1 MISKSL
7 KKKKSEKNSD
17 KLAEFISKSKE
28 YDMEYY
34 VLYIME
40 KCKDNNLLFL
50 SKKGLNTIL
59 ILLYFNYYDKTKTFL
74 FDNVIMDIDGHYRF
88 KSVHKFLNG
97 LYGGRNLKDLKEKDI
112 VNINEVFKIKKH
124 VLKEYRK
131 KFFIQKEAQKIL
143 DGLINTLL
151 IAREDDLEAY
161 TIGVDFFLCFMNRF
175 LSAEK
180 KIRNEDIIKIVT
192 GKLKE
197 VGQVKEKDGK
207 I

>member
-17 KLAEFISKSKE
+17 KLAKFISKSKE

-40 KCKDNNLLFL
+40 KCKNNNLLFL

-97 LYGGRNLKDLKEKDI
+97 LYSGRNLKDLKEKDI

-131 KFFIQKEAQKIL
+131 KFFIQKKVQKIL

>member
-1 MISKSL
+1 MISKLL

>member
-1 MISKSL
+1 MLNKSL
-7 KKKKSEKNSD
+7 KKNKSEKNSD

-40 KCKDNNLLFL
+40 KCKNNNLLFL

-97 LYGGRNLKDLKEKDI
+97 LYSGRNFKDLKEKDI

-131 KFFIQKEAQKIL
+131 KFFIQKEVQKIL

>member
-7 KKKKSEKNSD
+7 KKKSKKNSD

-28 YDMEYY
+28 YDIEYY

-59 ILLYFNYYDKTKTFL
+59 ILLYFNYYDKTKNFL
-74 FDNVIMDIDGHYRF
+74 FDNVIMAIDGHYRF

-97 LYGGRNLKDLKEKDI
+97 LYSGRNLKDLKEKDI

-131 KFFIQKEAQKIL
+131 KFFIQKEVQKIL

-151 IAREDDLEAY
+151 IAKEDDLEAY

-180 KIRNEDIIKIVT
+180 KIINEDIRKIVT
-192 GKLKE
+192 GK
-197 VGQVKEKDGK
+197 
-207 I
+207 

>member
-1 MISKSL
+1 MISKLL

-40 KCKDNNLLFL
+40 KCKNNNLLFL

-97 LYGGRNLKDLKEKDI
+97 LYSGRNLKDLKEKDI

-180 KIRNEDIIKIVT
+180 KIRNEKIVT

>member
-1 MISKSL
+1 MISKLL

-40 KCKDNNLLFL
+40 KCKNNNLLFL

-97 LYGGRNLKDLKEKDI
+97 LYSGRNLKDLKEKDI

-131 KFFIQKEAQKIL
+131 KFFIQKEVQKIL

>member
-1 MISKSL
+1 MISKLL

-180 KIRNEDIIKIVT
+180 KIRNEDIRKIVT

>member
-17 KLAEFISKSKE
+17 KLAKFISKSKE

-40 KCKDNNLLFL
+40 KCKNNNLLFL

-97 LYGGRNLKDLKEKDI
+97 LYSGRNLKDLKEKDI
-112 VNINEVFKIKKH
+112 VNINKVFKIKKH

>member
-131 KFFIQKEAQKIL
+131 KFFIQKKVQKIL

>member
-1 MISKSL
+1 MTSKSL

-59 ILLYFNYYDKTKTFL
+59 ILLYFNYYDRTKTFL
-74 FDNVIMDIDGHYRF
+74 FDNVIMVIDGHYRF
-88 KSVHKFLNG
+88 KSVYKFLNG
-97 LYGGRNLKDLKEKDI
+97 LYSGRNLKDLKEKDI
-112 VNINEVFKIKKH
+112 VNINKVFKIKKH

-131 KFFIQKEAQKIL
+131 KFFIQKEVQKIL

-175 LSAEK
+175 LSADR
-180 KIRNEDIIKIVT
+180 KIKNEDIRKIVT

-197 VGQVKEKDGK
+197 VGQEKEKDGK

>member
-1 MISKSL
+1 MTSKSL

-34 VLYIME
+34 VLYIMK

-59 ILLYFNYYDKTKTFL
+59 ILLYFNYYDRTKTFL
-74 FDNVIMDIDGHYRF
+74 FDNVIMVIDGHYRF

-97 LYGGRNLKDLKEKDI
+97 LYSGRNLKDLKEKDI

-131 KFFIQKEAQKIL
+131 KFFIQKEVQKIL

-151 IAREDDLEAY
+151 IAKEDDLEAY

-180 KIRNEDIIKIVT
+180 KIRNEDIRKIVT
-192 GKLKE
+192 GK
-197 VGQVKEKDGK
+197 
-207 I
+207 

>member
-1 MISKSL
+1 MTSKSL

-34 VLYIME
+34 VLYIMK

-59 ILLYFNYYDKTKTFL
+59 ILLYFNYYDRTKTFL
-74 FDNVIMDIDGHYRF
+74 FDNVIMVIDGHYRF

-97 LYGGRNLKDLKEKDI
+97 LYSGRNLKDLKEKDI

-131 KFFIQKEAQKIL
+131 KFFIQKEVQKIL

>member
-1 MISKSL
+1 MISKLL

-40 KCKDNNLLFL
+40 KCKNNNLLFL
-50 SKKGLNTIL
+50 SKKDLNTIL

-97 LYGGRNLKDLKEKDI
+97 LYSGRNLKDLKEKDI

-161 TIGVDFFLCFMNRF
+161 TIGVDFFLCFMNHF

>member
-1 MISKSL
+1 MISKLL

-28 YDMEYY
+28 YNMEYY

-40 KCKDNNLLFL
+40 KCKNNNLLFL

-97 LYGGRNLKDLKEKDI
+97 LYSGRNLKDLKEKDI

>member
-1 MISKSL
+1 MTSKSL

-17 KLAEFISKSKE
+17 KLAEFISKNKE

-59 ILLYFNYYDKTKTFL
+59 ILLYFNYYDRTKTFL
-74 FDNVIMDIDGHYRF
+74 FDNVIMVIDGHYRF
-88 KSVHKFLNG
+88 KSVYKFLNG
-97 LYGGRNLKDLKEKDI
+97 LYSGRNLKDLKEKDI

-131 KFFIQKEAQKIL
+131 KFFIQKEVQKIL

-175 LSAEK
+175 LSADR
-180 KIRNEDIIKIVT
+180 KIRNEDIRKIVT
-192 GKLKE
+192 RKLKE
-197 VGQVKEKDGK
+197 VGQEKEKDGK

>member
-1 MISKSL
+1 MINKSL

-40 KCKDNNLLFL
+40 KCKNNNLLFL

-97 LYGGRNLKDLKEKDI
+97 LYSGRNLKDLKEKDI

>member
-97 LYGGRNLKDLKEKDI
+97 LYSGRNLKDLKEKDI
-112 VNINEVFKIKKH
+112 VNINEVLKIKKH

>member
-1 MISKSL
+1 MISKLL

-40 KCKDNNLLFL
+40 KCKNNNLLFL

-97 LYGGRNLKDLKEKDI
+97 LYSGRNLKDLKEKDI

-151 IAREDDLEAY
+151 IAREDDMEAY

>member
-7 KKKKSEKNSD
+7 KRKKSEKNSD

-28 YDMEYY
+28 YEMEYY

-40 KCKDNNLLFL
+40 KCKNNNLLFL

-131 KFFIQKEAQKIL
+131 KFFIQKEVQKIL

>member
-1 MISKSL
+1 
-7 KKKKSEKNSD
+7 
-17 KLAEFISKSKE
+17 
-28 YDMEYY
+28 MEYY

-74 FDNVIMDIDGHYRF
+74 FDNVIMAIDGHYRF

-97 LYGGRNLKDLKEKDI
+97 LYSGRNLKDLKEKDI

-131 KFFIQKEAQKIL
+131 KFFIQKEVQKIL

>member
-17 KLAEFISKSKE
+17 KLADFISKSKE

-74 FDNVIMDIDGHYRF
+74 FDNVIMAIDGHYRF

-112 VNINEVFKIKKH
+112 V
-124 VLKEYRK
+124 
-131 KFFIQKEAQKIL
+131 
-143 DGLINTLL
+143 
-151 IAREDDLEAY
+151 
-161 TIGVDFFLCFMNRF
+161 M
-175 LSAEK
+175 
-180 KIRNEDIIKIVT
+180 
-192 GKLKE
+192 
-197 VGQVKEKDGK
+197 
-207 I
+207 

>member
-1 MISKSL
+1 MTSKSL

-17 KLAEFISKSKE
+17 KLAEFISKNKE

-59 ILLYFNYYDKTKTFL
+59 ILLYFNYYDRTKTFL
-74 FDNVIMDIDGHYRF
+74 FDNVIMVIDGHYRF
-88 KSVHKFLNG
+88 KSVYKFLNG
-97 LYGGRNLKDLKEKDI
+97 LYSGRNFKDLKEKDI

-131 KFFIQKEAQKIL
+131 KFFIQKEVQKIL

-175 LSAEK
+175 LSADR
-180 KIRNEDIIKIVT
+180 KIRNEDIRKIVT
-192 GKLKE
+192 RKLKE
-197 VGQVKEKDGK
+197 VGQEKEKDGK

>member
-1 MISKSL
+1 MISKLL

-40 KCKDNNLLFL
+40 KCKNNNLLFL

-97 LYGGRNLKDLKEKDI
+97 LYSGRNLKDLKEKDI

-151 IAREDDLEAY
+151 IAREDNLEAY